1 MLSSTQGFHGGNYSG
16 EAVSGE
22 ALTIESGA
30 VDTTI
35 LHVPIKPGTVVLST
49 PDGIKTLGDVPAAD
63 GLTGTFTDTE
73 GTGLGAGTINYA
85 TGALQLTGVTET
97 AVELAYEYDMNSFDA
112 PVDEVDVRVVSE
124 PVVARPRK
132 LKSVYMFDVAYDLK
146 MSFGLDMDQ
155 VILKATSGEIG
166 FEIDDEIMQDLL
178 KVAGTSSTW
187 NKNPEFKGMDVKA
200 HEATLVNAINAAS
213 NTILDATKRY
223 EGTFI
228 ICGKNAA
235 TYIESLNTN
244 VTQVRDIFKRI
255 QTNGIVGGPHMIG
268 VLDDKFNVYIDPYY
282 PADEMLIGAKGEM
295 FIEAGYIYAPYLPL
309 FASQLLVDSDFKAQ
323 RGFCTLYAKKAV
335 NKYMYHRLTLI
346 DNQSVSA

>member
-1 MLSSTQGFHGGNYSG
+1 
-16 EAVSGE
+16 
-22 ALTIESGA
+22 
-30 VDTTI
+30 
-35 LHVPIKPGTVVLST
+35 
-49 PDGIKTLGDVPAAD
+49 
-63 GLTGTFTDTE
+63 
-73 GTGLGAGTINYA
+73 
-85 TGALQLTGVTET
+85 
-97 AVELAYEYDMNSFDA
+97 
-112 PVDEVDVRVVSE
+112 
-124 PVVARPRK
+124 
-132 LKSVYMFDVAYDLK
+132 
-146 MSFGLDMDQ
+146 
-155 VILKATSGEIG
+155 
-166 FEIDDEIMQDLL
+166 MQDLL

-200 HEATLVNAINAAS
+200 HEATLVNAINNAS

-244 VTQVRDIFKRI
+244 VTQVRDMFQRI

-268 VLDDKFNVYIDPYY
+268 VLDGKFNVYIDPYY

-323 RGFCTLYAKKAV
+323 RGFCTLYAKKCV
-335 NKYMYHRLTLI
+335 NKFMYHRLTLI
-346 DNQSVSA
+346 DNTSVSA